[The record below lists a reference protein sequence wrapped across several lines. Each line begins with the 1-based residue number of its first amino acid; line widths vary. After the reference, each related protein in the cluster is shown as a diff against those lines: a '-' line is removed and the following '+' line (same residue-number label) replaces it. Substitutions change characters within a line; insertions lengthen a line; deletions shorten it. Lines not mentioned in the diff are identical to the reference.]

1 MSPLPRARS
10 DNDTFGSFIARTR
23 KGLDMSQKDLAARI
37 IREDGVPISPSYL
50 NDIEHDRRSPTSDHI
65 VRQFATV
72 LEVEADWLYY
82 LAGRFPD
89 YVRERK
95 YTREELN
102 ELMTAFRAPPLKSRA
117 K

>member
-1 MSPLPRARS
+1 MPSTSRQADDVS
-10 DNDTFGSFIARTR
+10 TFGRAISKFR
-23 KGLDMSQKDLAARI
+23 KEKGWSQKELAARI
-37 IREDGVPISPSYL
+37 IREDGDAISPQYL

-65 VRQFATV
+65 VRQFASV
-72 LEVEADWLYY
+72 LEVEAEWLYY

-102 ELMTAFRAPPLKSRA
+102 ELMVAFRSPAPKSNRS
-117 K
+117 